1 MLPYTARSHR
11 GCVRETNEDRFF
23 VPSKEGP
30 LIFAVADGMGGHAG
44 GEVASSL
51 AIKVFANSV
60 RRISE
65 NFQQLARKQAEEFLF
80 AAIQRANTEIIN
92 TQEQNSELK
101 GMGTTMTA
109 AFIQGR
115 EIIIGHVGDSQAFIF
130 RDNSFF
136 QLTEDHSLVMEL
148 LKNGEIA
155 AEALYTH
162 PQRNLITRF
171 LGFTS
176 PVSIDLNVSEAR
188 SGDYLLLCTDGL
200 TAMLCPDEIGQLLFH
215 GNMINLEY
223 MADELLSRANDR
235 GGQDNITFV
244 LVHFN

>member
-11 GCVRETNEDRFF
+11 GCVRETNEDRYF
-23 VPSKEGP
+23 VPPKESP

-51 AIKVFANSV
+51 AIQVLSKGV
-60 RRISE
+60 RKISE
-65 NFQQLARKQAEEFLF
+65 NFQQIARKQAEEFLITI
-80 AAIQRANTEIIN
+80 IQQANTEIISA
-92 TQEQNSELK
+92 QEQYSELK
-101 GMGTTMTA
+101 GMGTTLTA
-109 AFIQGR
+109 VFIQDR
-115 EIIIGHVGDSQAFIF
+115 DIVIGHVGDSQAFIF

-136 QLTEDHSLVMEL
+136 QLTEDHSHVMEL
-148 LKNGEIA
+148 IKNGEIA
-155 AEALYTH
+155 AEELYTH

-171 LGFTS
+171 LGFAS
-176 PVSIDLNVSEAR
+176 PVSIDLNVAEAR

-200 TAMLCPDEIGQLLFH
+200 TTMLCPAEIGQLLFH
-215 GNMINLEY
+215 GNIMNLEL

-244 LVHFN
+244 LVHF

>member
-51 AIKVFANSV
+51 AIKVFGKSV

-65 NFQQLARKQAEEFLF
+65 NFQQLTRKQAEDFLL
-80 AAIQRANTEIIN
+80 ATIQQANRKIVN
-92 TQEQNSELK
+92 TQEQYSELK
-101 GMGTTMTA
+101 GMGTTLTA
-109 AFIQGR
+109 AFIQEK

-155 AEALYTH
+155 AEELYTH

-171 LGFTS
+171 LGFTY
-176 PVSIDLNVSEAR
+176 PVSIDLNVSEAS
-188 SGDYLLLCTDGL
+188 SGDFLLLCTDGL
-200 TAMLCPDEIGQLLFH
+200 TAMLCPAEIGQLLFH
-215 GNMINLEY
+215 GNAMNLDL

-244 LVHFN
+244 LIHF